1 MILKMKK
8 HQNYFNTVIEKNTF
22 YFYNTVFQEKY
33 ESYLNSLNQTLLFL
47 KNEINNKGLEKEI
60 FESLLENKEN
70 GLRCLL
76 ALTGFANESLKRLI
90 TVVRITDNKELS
102 DLLYKEKWVPEITEE
117 KLKTKEIKEWGDKKI
132 DNLLK
137 SNIYFRK
144 GIVNLF
150 FEGSTTS
157 FLCNLLPLF
166 ELKKLSI
173 SKLNFEIPAM
183 IDTLVRY
190 KEKGSY
196 SGKSENNPEFFIA
209 SLLKEK
215 NISFEKG
222 DLTEL
227 FTNENISKRTMDFII
242 PNKKKPKIIIEC
254 SFLVTTSSGKV
265 TSPKPKLILKILL
278 VNTIPKQNLLVL

>member
-1 MILKMKK
+1 MKK

-76 ALTGFANESLKRLI
+76 ALTSFANESLKRLI

-102 DLLYKEKWVPEITEE
+102 DLLYKEKWAPEITEE

-150 FEGSTTS
+150 
-157 FLCNLLPLF
+157 
-166 ELKKLSI
+166 
-173 SKLNFEIPAM
+173 
-183 IDTLVRY
+183 LVHA
-190 KEKGSY
+190 
-196 SGKSENNPEFFIA
+196 PF
-209 SLLKEK
+209 
-215 NISFEKG
+215 NI
-222 DLTEL
+222 
-227 FTNENISKRTMDFII
+227 R
-242 PNKKKPKIIIEC
+242 EC
-254 SFLVTTSSGKV
+254 
-265 TSPKPKLILKILL
+265 
-278 VNTIPKQNLLVL
+278 